1 MLPGRV
7 VAYVQYRDREQAMAL
22 VGATKPDLKTAA
34 AKVSECEAQKTQ
46 LEVQGNGC
54 GHQETLVLT
63 PRVAEELPG
72 GSLADA
78 MLPEIPS
85 RRGICS
91 RFARKKAATKWLRA
105 AAQGKQCRAMTLR
118 RNEAQSGPRPPW
130 LTCAPLLLILR

>member
-1 MLPGRV
+1 MLPARV
-7 VAYVQYRDREQAMAL
+7 VAYVRYRDREQAMAL
-22 VGATKPDLKTAA
+22 VGATKEDLNIAVA
-34 AKVSECEAQKTQ
+34 QISGCEARKTQ

-91 RFARKKAATKWLRA
+91 RFALKKAATKWLRA
-105 AAQGKQCRAMTLR
+105 AAQGKKGRARALR
-118 RNEAQSGPRPPW
+118 QDEARSGPRPLW